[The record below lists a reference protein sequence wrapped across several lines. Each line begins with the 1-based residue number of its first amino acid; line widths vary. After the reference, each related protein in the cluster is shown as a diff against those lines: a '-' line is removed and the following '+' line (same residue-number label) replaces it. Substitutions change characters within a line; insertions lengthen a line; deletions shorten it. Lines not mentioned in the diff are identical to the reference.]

1 MQLLMETV
9 DELGQDTQKFH
20 NYQRNSARQQ
30 QQKDAYL
37 MKKVGVKIDGF
48 CILLNFLK
56 QTFFNGPFLE
66 LVITSQVHGWK
77 RG

>member
-37 MKKVGVKIDGF
+37 MKKVGVKIDSF

-56 QTFFNGPFLE
+56 QTYFNFVLID
-66 LVITSQVHGWK
+66 LSLN
-77 RG
+77 

>member
-1 MQLLMETV
+1 METV

-37 MKKVGVKIDGF
+37 LKRVGI
-48 CILLNFLK
+48 
-56 QTFFNGPFLE
+56 
-66 LVITSQVHGWK
+66 
-77 RG
+77 

>member
-1 MQLLMETV
+1 MSRNFIEKNVQLLMETV

-37 MKKVGVKIDGF
+37 MKKVNYKKIKKEF
-48 CILLNFLK
+48 SPNPRA
-56 QTFFNGPFLE
+56 N
-66 LVITSQVHGWK
+66 K
-77 RG
+77 RDLIRN

>member
-1 MQLLMETV
+1 MCCFTCRNFIEKNVQLLMETV

-37 MKKVGVKIDGF
+37 LKRVGVKIIDKGGT
-48 CILLNFLK
+48 LA
-56 QTFFNGPFLE
+56 
-66 LVITSQVHGWK
+66 SM
-77 RG
+77 